1 MLDET
6 GACELKFIQRAAD
19 VDDSTDQQRANN
31 FARGLA
37 LAIKE
42 RHLSQDPE
50 QHVPI
55 LLILDRGATWVRYIK
70 ALDRALRN
78 IPGLQTRGLIR

>member
-19 VDDSTDQQRANN
+19 VDESSDVQRANN

-37 LAIKE
+37 LEIKE

-50 QHVPI
+50 KHVPI
-55 LLILDRGATWVRYIK
+55 LLILDRGTTWAKNIK
-70 ALDRALRN
+70 ALEKALRN
-78 IPGLQTRGLIR
+78 TPGLETRGLIR